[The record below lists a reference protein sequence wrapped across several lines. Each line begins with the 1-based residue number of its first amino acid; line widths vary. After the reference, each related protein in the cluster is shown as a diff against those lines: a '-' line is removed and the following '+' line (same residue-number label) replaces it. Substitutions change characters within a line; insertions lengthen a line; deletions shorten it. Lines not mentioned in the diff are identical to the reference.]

1 MPILV
6 WAIGGLCRAPEMI
19 SVVIP
24 AFNEE
29 NAIRE
34 TIERVRATLDG
45 HDLIPYE
52 ILVVD
57 DGSTDRTG
65 ELAVGAGAR
74 ILRHPHNVGYG
85 RSLKAGIN
93 AASYDVIVI
102 TDADGSYPV
111 EEIPGLV
118 ARHRAGFDMVV
129 AARTGKHYRESVI
142 KSPLRWILKHI
153 VQFTAGREIPDINS
167 GLRVFNRVTAQE
179 YFSRLS
185 NAFSFTT
192 SMTLAYMMN
201 GKFVDYQKTAYH
213 PRIGKSKVHLFR
225 DSIRTIQYILEAA
238 TYYNPLK
245 IFTLLAVLCFI
256 FALASIGAALVLQ
269 LVSLFILG
277 VGGILL
283 SILVFAMGLQAVLLK
298 EIMDRP

>member
-1 MPILV
+1 
-6 WAIGGLCRAPEMI
+6 MI

-24 AFNEE
+24 ALNEE
-29 NAIRE
+29 NAIVD
-34 TIERVRATLDG
+34 TIERVRASLDR
-45 HDLIPYE
+45 HDMTPYE
-52 ILVVD
+52 IVVVD

-65 ELAVGAGAR
+65 ELAAEAGAR
-74 ILRHPHNVGYG
+74 VLRHPHNVGYG
-85 RSLKAGIN
+85 RSLKVGIN
-93 AASYDVIVI
+93 AANHDVIVI

-111 EEIPGLV
+111 EEIPVLV

-129 AARTGKHYRESVI
+129 AARTGKHYRESII
-142 KSPLRWILKHI
+142 KSPLRWLLKHI

-167 GLRVFNRVTAQE
+167 GLRVFSRVTAQE
-179 YFSRLS
+179 YFNRLS
-185 NAFSFTT
+185 DAFSFTT

-213 PRIGKSKVHLFR
+213 PRIGKSKVHLIR
-225 DSIRTIQYILEAA
+225 DSIRTVQYILEAA

-256 FALASIGAALVLQ
+256 FAMASIGAALLLQ

-283 SILVFAMGLQAVLLK
+283 SMLVFAMGLQAVLLK
-298 EIMDRP
+298 QIMDRP